1 MNNEDTPY
9 IDINTLLKYL
19 WRGKYIILI
28 TTLVFSLISVFYA
41 LSIPN
46 YYKSS
51 ALLKVAGQDS
61 SSSIM
66 SQYSGLASIA
76 GISLPSNGS
85 QNDAYLATA
94 TLKSRDFLS
103 HLIKLDDEIVPALIA
118 TKDYDIISSN
128 IIFDEN
134 SYDVSK
140 NQWIRK
146 PSFPFKTIPSNIE
159 VYEKYINEVLS
170 TSIDK
175 QSGYISISIQHISPK
190 FAYKFLNLI
199 ISEINALSRANDL
212 ESSKSAL
219 DYLYL
224 EASKNSIASID
235 LSISNLI
242 ETQLKTQMM
251 AQVSD
256 EYLLKIIDEPY
267 IPELKNGPNRK
278 SIAFIGFFIGVLI
291 SSFASIIFCLRS
303 DES

>member
-1 MNNEDTPY
+1 MNNEDTAY
-9 IDINTLLKYL
+9 IEINTLLKYL
-19 WRGKYIILI
+19 WRGKYIIFII
-28 TTLVFSLISVFYA
+28 TLLFSLISVFYA

-51 ALLKVAGQDS
+51 ALLKVAGQNS
-61 SSSIM
+61 NPSIM

-94 TLKSRDFLS
+94 TLKSRDFLN

-118 TKDYDIISSN
+118 TKDYDIINAN
-128 IIFDEN
+128 IIYDKN
-134 SYDVSK
+134 SYDVATNK
-140 NQWIRK
+140 WIRE
-146 PSFPFKTIPSNIE
+146 PSYPFKTIPSNLE

-175 QSGYISISIQHISPK
+175 ESGYISISVQHISPK

-219 DYLYL
+219 EYLYL
-224 EASKNSIASID
+224 EASKNSIVSID
-235 LSISNLI
+235 SSINNLI
-242 ETQLKTQMM
+242 EAQLKTQMM

-256 EYLLKIIDEPY
+256 EYLLEIIDEPF

-278 SIAFIGFFIGVLI
+278 SISIIGFLIGIIV
-291 SSFASIIFCLRS
+291 SSLGSIIFYLRL